1 MIGRREFIVLLGGAA
16 AAWPIGARAQP
27 GERMRRIGVLGGY
40 AESDLMAKHRVP
52 AFQRGLQELGW
63 REGHNIRL
71 DVRFAAADPDR
82 MRAYATELVGM
93 VPDVILAQTTPIT
106 AALLRQSRTIPIV
119 FVIVSD
125 PVGSGFIESLARPG
139 RNATGFVNLE
149 STLVEKWVELL
160 KEIAPKVSRAAMM
173 FNPDTAPF
181 AGYYMR
187 PFEAAA
193 RSLAIEPIGA
203 PVRDEADIERA
214 ITGLGQDAKGGLV
227 IMTDIYTLTHREPIN
242 RPTARYRVPA
252 VNSTTAITREGGL
265 LTYGVDTIDL
275 FRRAAPYVDRI
286 LKGANPGELPV
297 QVPTK
302 FEMVVNLKTAK
313 ALGLEVPAT
322 LLARADEVIE

>member
-1 MIGRREFIVLLGGAA
+1 MKRRTFITLLGGAV
-16 AAWPIGARAQP
+16 AWPLAARAQQP
-27 GERMRRIGVLGGY
+27 ERMRRIGVLVGF
-40 AESDLMAKHRVP
+40 AENDPITQPRIA
-52 AFQRGLQELGW
+52 AFRRGLQELGW
-63 REGHNIRL
+63 REGQNVRV
-71 DVRFAAADPDR
+71 DFRFAAADPDR
-82 MRAYATELVGM
+82 MQAYASELVGLA
-93 VPDVILAQTTPIT
+93 PDAILAMTTPIT
-106 AALLRQSRTIPIV
+106 AALLRQTRTIPIV
-119 FVIVSD
+119 FVVVSD

-149 STLVEKWVELL
+149 STLVEKWLELL

-193 RSLAIEPIGA
+193 RSLAMEPIGA

-214 ITGLGQDAKGGLV
+214 IAALARDAKGGLV
-227 IMTDIYTLTHREPIN
+227 IMTDIYTTTHREPIN
-242 RPTARYRVPA
+242 RLTVRYRVPA
-252 VNSTTAITREGGL
+252 VNSTAVITREGGL
-265 LTYGVDTIDL
+265 LTYGVDSIDL
-275 FRRAAPYVDRI
+275 FRRAAPYIDRI
-286 LKGANPGELPV
+286 LRGAKPGELPV

-313 ALGLEVPAT
+313 ALGLEVPPM

>member
-1 MIGRREFIVLLGGAA
+1 
-16 AAWPIGARAQP
+16 
-27 GERMRRIGVLGGY
+27 
-40 AESDLMAKHRVP
+40 
-52 AFQRGLQELGW
+52 
-63 REGHNIRL
+63 
-71 DVRFAAADPDR
+71 
-82 MRAYATELVGM
+82 

-203 PVRDEADIERA
+203 PVRDEADIERTIA
-214 ITGLGQDAKGGLV
+214 GLAQDAKGGLV

-242 RPTARYRVPA
+242 RLTAHYRVPA

-286 LKGANPGELPV
+286 LKGAKPGELPV

-313 ALGLEVPAT
+313 ALGLDVPPM

>member
-1 MIGRREFIVLLGGAA
+1 V
-16 AAWPIGARAQP
+16 
-27 GERMRRIGVLGGY
+27 RRIGVFVGY
-40 AESDLMAKHRVP
+40 AESDLMAQHRIS

-203 PVRDEADIERA
+203 PVRDEADIERTIA
-214 ITGLGQDAKGGLV
+214 GLAQDAKGGLV

-242 RPTARYRVPA
+242 RLTAHYRVPA

-286 LKGANPGELPV
+286 LKGAKPGELPV

-313 ALGLEVPAT
+313 ALGLDVPPM

>member
-1 MIGRREFIVLLGGAA
+1 MKRRRQFITLLGGAA
-16 AAWPIGARAQP
+16 AWPLSARAQQS
-27 GERMRRIGVLGGY
+27 GQVRRVGVLVGY
-40 AESDLMAKHRVP
+40 AESDLMAQHRIS

-93 VPDVILAQTTPIT
+93 LPDVILAQTTPIT

-203 PVRDEADIERA
+203 PVRDEADIERTIA
-214 ITGLGQDAKGGLV
+214 GLAQDAKGGLV

-242 RPTARYRVPA
+242 RLTAHYRVPA

-286 LKGANPGELPV
+286 LKGAKPGELPV

-313 ALGLEVPAT
+313 ALGLDVPPM

>member
-1 MIGRREFIVLLGGAA
+1 VKRRRQFITLLGGAA
-16 AAWPIGARAQP
+16 AWPLSARAQQS
-27 GERMRRIGVLGGY
+27 GQVRRVGVLVGY
-40 AESDLMAKHRVP
+40 AESDLMAQHRIS

-160 KEIAPKVSRAAMM
+160 EEIAPKVSRAAMM

-203 PVRDEADIERA
+203 PVRDEADIERTIA
-214 ITGLGQDAKGGLV
+214 GLAQDAKGGLV

-242 RPTARYRVPA
+242 RLTAHYRVPA

-286 LKGANPGELPV
+286 LKGAKPGELPV
-297 QVPTK
+297 QVPTN

-313 ALGLEVPAT
+313 ALGLDVPPM

>member
-1 MIGRREFIVLLGGAA
+1 MKRREFMTLLGGVA
-16 AAWPIGARAQP
+16 AAWPLAARAQQA
-27 GERMRRIGVLGGY
+27 GQVRRVGVLVGY
-40 AESDLMAKHRVP
+40 SESDLMAQHRIS

-214 ITGLGQDAKGGLV
+214 IAGLAQDAKGGLV

-242 RPTARYRVPA
+242 RLTARYRVPA

-286 LKGANPGELPV
+286 LKGAKPGELPV

>member
-1 MIGRREFIVLLGGAA
+1 VKRRRQFITLLGGAA
-16 AAWPIGARAQP
+16 AWPLSARAQQS
-27 GERMRRIGVLGGY
+27 GQVRRVGVLVGY
-40 AESDLMAKHRVP
+40 AESDLMAQHRIS

-93 VPDVILAQTTPIT
+93 LPDVILAQTTPIT

-203 PVRDEADIERA
+203 PVRDEADIERTIA
-214 ITGLGQDAKGGLV
+214 GLAQDAKGGLV

-242 RPTARYRVPA
+242 RLTAHYRVPA

-286 LKGANPGELPV
+286 LKGAKPGELPV

-313 ALGLEVPAT
+313 ALGLDVPPM

>member
-1 MIGRREFIVLLGGAA
+1 MRRRQFITLLGGAA
-16 AAWPIGARAQP
+16 AWPLSARAQQS
-27 GERMRRIGVLGGY
+27 GQVRRVGVLVGY
-40 AESDLMAKHRVP
+40 AESDLMAQHRIS

-214 ITGLGQDAKGGLV
+214 IAGLAQDAKGGLV

-242 RPTARYRVPA
+242 RLTAHYRVPA

-286 LKGANPGELPV
+286 LKGAKPGELPV

-313 ALGLEVPAT
+313 ALGLDVPPM

>member
-1 MIGRREFIVLLGGAA
+1 MRRREFITLLGSA
-16 AAWPIGARAQP
+16 AAWPVTARAQQS
-27 GERMRRIGVLGGY
+27 GQVRRVGVLVGY
-40 AESDLMAKHRVP
+40 AESDLMAQHRIS

-203 PVRDEADIERA
+203 PVRDEADIERTIA
-214 ITGLGQDAKGGLV
+214 GLAQDAKGGLV

-242 RPTARYRVPA
+242 RLTAHYRVPA

-286 LKGANPGELPV
+286 LKGAKPGELPV

-313 ALGLEVPAT
+313 ALGLDVPPM

>member
-1 MIGRREFIVLLGGAA
+1 MRRRAFIALLGGAA
-16 AAWPIGARAQP
+16 AWPRAARAQQ
-27 GERMRRIGVLGGY
+27 GERVRRIGVLVGFAQDDPIGP
-40 AESDLMAKHRVP
+40 ARVA
-52 AFQRGLQELGW
+52 AFRHGLQELGW
-63 REGHNIRL
+63 REGQNVRI

-82 MRAYATELVGM
+82 MQAYASELVGLA
-93 VPDVILAQTTPIT
+93 PDAILAMTTPIT
-106 AALLRQSRTIPIV
+106 AALLRQTRAIPIV
-119 FVIVSD
+119 FVVVSD
-125 PVGSGFIESLARPG
+125 PVGSGFIETLARPG

-160 KEIAPKVSRAAMM
+160 KEIAPKVARAAMM

-193 RSLAIEPIGA
+193 RTLAMEPIGA

-214 ITGLGQDAKGGLV
+214 TAALAHDQKGGLV
-227 IMTDIYTLTHREPIN
+227 IMTDIFTTTHRGPIN
-242 RPTARYRVPA
+242 RLTARYRVPA
-252 VNSTTAITREGGL
+252 VNSTAPITREGGL
-265 LTYGVDTIDL
+265 LTYGVDSTDL

-286 LKGANPGELPV
+286 LKGAKPGELPV

-313 ALGLEVPAT
+313 TLGLTVPPT

>member
-1 MIGRREFIVLLGGAA
+1 VKRRRQFITLLGGAA
-16 AAWPIGARAQP
+16 AWPLSARAQQS
-27 GERMRRIGVLGGY
+27 GQVRRVGVLVGY
-40 AESDLMAKHRVP
+40 AESDLMAQHRIS

-203 PVRDEADIERA
+203 PVRDEADIERTIA
-214 ITGLGQDAKGGLV
+214 GLAQDAKGGLV

-242 RPTARYRVPA
+242 RLTAHYRVPA
-252 VNSTTAITREGGL
+252 VNSTTAITRRVVCSHTGS
-265 LTYGVDTIDL
+265 TRSTSSAA
-275 FRRAAPYVDRI
+275 RR
-286 LKGANPGELPV
+286 
-297 QVPTK
+297 PTSIA
-302 FEMVVNLKTAK
+302 F
-313 ALGLEVPAT
+313 
-322 LLARADEVIE
+322 

>member
-1 MIGRREFIVLLGGAA
+1 MIGRREFITVLGAT
-16 AAWPIGARAQP
+16 AAWPGAASAQQS
-27 GERMRRIGVLGGY
+27 GQVRRVGVLVGY
-40 AESDLMAKHRVP
+40 AESDLMAQHRIS

-214 ITGLGQDAKGGLV
+214 ITGLGRDAKGGLV

-242 RPTARYRVPA
+242 RLTARYRVPA

-286 LKGANPGELPV
+286 LKGAKPGELPV

-313 ALGLEVPAT
+313 ALGLEVPPT